1 MSSSALPPASDY
13 HAVKNSSI
21 SGATAVTIAS
31 SCSKHNNSKET
42 IKDRFKECNR
52 ARENRN
58 IRTETHRHRRRK
70 CYRHA
75 LYLPMMSMTNRTK
88 PKIHKNQRRYGI
100 VREVGLPQS
109 KNAAP
114 WWSFATR
121 AQSIISF
128 SDTWEI
134 TPLITKAFQHKLAL
148 ACNGDIA
155 YHSAVVVAPCWS
167 TFGASSSMASLR

>member
-1 MSSSALPPASDY
+1 MYLVPCHRQHYHRLQITMPSETVPSAAPRLSPLLLL
-13 HAVKNSSI
+13 VQN
-21 SGATAVTIAS
+21 TTTQ
-31 SCSKHNNSKET
+31 KET

-88 PKIHKNQRRYGI
+88 PKIHKNRRRYGI

-128 SDTWEI
+128 SDT
-134 TPLITKAFQHKLAL
+134 
-148 ACNGDIA
+148 
-155 YHSAVVVAPCWS
+155 
-167 TFGASSSMASLR
+167 

>member
-1 MSSSALPPASDY
+1 MTEE
-13 HAVKNSSI
+13 V
-21 SGATAVTIAS
+21 
-31 SCSKHNNSKET
+31 
-42 IKDRFKECNR
+42 
-52 ARENRN
+52 
-58 IRTETHRHRRRK
+58 ETHTQIIHTKRTSKRSNSLPSTCTRRHTHTQTQTQTDMYTHLQREVND
-70 CYRHA
+70 RHA